1 MALEYCVGD
10 ILAADAEALVN
21 SVNCV
26 GAMGRGIALQFK
38 KAWPENF
45 KAYAA
50 ACRRGEVRPGKLL
63 VFETGKLTNPRYII
77 NFPTKRHWRGKSRI
91 EDIEA
96 GLQSL
101 VQEIRR
107 LDLHSVA
114 LPPLGCGLGGLSW
127 PDVRSCIER
136 ALATLTD
143 VRILVYK
150 PTDVQPL
157 PKSMRPG
164 QVPTLTPGRAVLV
177 GLMERYSNGLLVPF
191 VSLLELHKLMYFLQE
206 SGEPLRLRFTKGV
219 YGPYAENLRHVLKE
233 IEGYYISGYGSGGDR
248 PDKKLELVPGA
259 VEEAHSYLA
268 SQPQTKERFERVS
281 DLVEGFE
288 SPYGLELLAT
298 VHWIGTR
305 DQPATAEEL
314 VEGFHAWAERKRRF
328 SKKQILL
335 ATQVLVEK
343 EWVRAFPTQQ
353 FATS

>member
-1 MALEYCVGD
+1 MNLEYCVGD
-10 ILAADAEALVN
+10 ILKADAEALVN

-127 PDVRSCIER
+127 PDVRSRIER

-143 VRILVYK
+143 VRILVYE
-150 PTDVQPL
+150 PTEVQLL
-157 PKSMRPG
+157 PKSMRRG
-164 QVPTLTPGRAVLV
+164 QVSTLTPGRAVLV
-177 GLMERYSNGLLVPF
+177 GLMERYINGLLVPF

-206 SGEPLRLRFTKGV
+206 AGEPLRLRFTKGV

-233 IEGYYISGYGSGGDR
+233 IEGHYISGYGSGGDQ

-259 VEEAHSYLA
+259 VEEAYSYLA
-268 SQPQTKERFERVS
+268 SQPETRERFERVS

-298 VHWIGTR
+298 AHWIITR
-305 DQPATAEEL
+305 DHPSTAEEL

-343 EWVRAFPTQQ
+343 GWVRAFPTQQ